1 MPDNYVFSQFKLYAM
16 IEDIGRV
23 DDIVA
28 ISGNFALNT
37 IPTAS
42 LILACGVNATTNA
55 QASAHSKIMGKIK
68 SRARVSVYV
77 EIETTDGYKEKMPSE
92 KTFMV
97 FDGYYAGFGF
107 QRSNNNANYTLHL
120 VHWLDDLNIGS
131 MLNGQW
137 FPGAPFNVA
146 DNAGYYTAT
155 NQAQGSGFVMAPAI
169 DPDNQIIT
177 YSNITNDLW
186 GDVLKPVLT
195 VIAGWGT
202 NKCATGVDTEHEKK
216 IKSAL
221 EKMPGAAPNK
231 VKLGLNLD
239 GPGGLTGDLIRD
251 SVNDALTKVGVQA
264 FSYSTFWSKLTGEYA
279 PQFLFA
285 LSPGVDFAQ
294 VVPVFG
300 GLKWRDGDKI
310 IYADEYGYANFI
322 GNTRQTLGG
331 IDIIWP
337 ASFGSGLVAGTPI
350 QNDYRPPS
358 FCDPPGLFPS
368 HDDRKTRPG
377 TVLVKEPP
385 SWFGNIMSK
394 ISNTSRS
401 AGLNGSVLGANN
413 DASKGADATEKAKK
427 ESELQQAVKD
437 SPVLDRFAEQWFKTE
452 LLQQRYGEF
461 SGKLRFD
468 VAPGSVIKI
477 KAPTKN
483 MPMLSDNTDMIATV
497 VQVSFSINAENAT
510 SGTAFSVS
518 HIRSPAEND
527 DRLIAGSNTPP
538 LYNERWSGGPLSS
551 KIKYT

>member
-28 ISGNFALNT
+28 LSGNFALNT
-37 IPTAS
+37 IPTAA
-42 LILACGVNATTNA
+42 LILACGINATTNA

-68 SRARVSVYV
+68 SRARVSVYLEV
-77 EIETTDGYKEKMPSE
+77 DTTDGYKEKMPSE

-216 IKSAL
+216 IKAAL

-300 GLKWRDGDKI
+300 GLKWRDGDKV
-310 IYADEYGYANFI
+310 IYADEYGYANFM

-337 ASFGSGLVAGTPI
+337 ASFGSGLVAGTPV

-368 HDDRKTRPG
+368 HEDRKKKPG

-394 ISNTSRS
+394 ISNTSRT

-427 ESELQQAVKD
+427 ESELQQNIKD

-477 KAPTKN
+477 KAPTEN
-483 MPMLSDNTDMIATV
+483 MPRLSDNTDMIATV

-510 SGTAFSVS
+510 AGTAFSVS
-518 HIRSPAEND
+518 HIRSPAENN
-527 DRLIAGSNTPP
+527 DRLIAGSDTPP